1 MFIDGND
8 IDRIMLLMKFIGTSE
23 DGAID
28 ENIKTILVKCEQNRL
43 RVKFVEDRV
52 NILKKTVAALK
63 VNTRKVNIKTLLVL
77 V

>member
-1 MFIDGND
+1 M
-8 IDRIMLLMKFIGTSE
+8 
-23 DGAID
+23 
-28 ENIKTILVKCEQNRL
+28 

-63 VNTRKVNIKTLLVL
+63 VKTRKVNIKTLLVL

>member
-23 DGAID
+23 DWAIN
-28 ENIKTILVKCEQNRL
+28 ENIITILGKCEQL

-52 NILKKTVAALK
+52 KILKKTVAAPK
-63 VNTRKVNIKTLLVL
+63 VNMRKMKNS
-77 V
+77 

>member
-23 DGAID
+23 DEAID
-28 ENIKTILVKCEQNRL
+28 ENVKTILGKCEQNRL

-52 NILKKTVAALK
+52 NI
-63 VNTRKVNIKTLLVL
+63 
-77 V
+77 